1 MRDKLALRSGEAS
14 DLDRVFLQLDEIS
27 VRFVAQT
34 GTREVEMVGAE
45 SSVPIWELFFVA
57 FDDTRDG
64 ARGDSG
70 AERDEE
76 EVSFFGALSDE
87 RAVLKRRV
95 EE

>member
-1 MRDKLALRSGEAS
+1 
-14 DLDRVFLQLDEIS
+14 
-27 VRFVAQT
+27 
-34 GTREVEMVGAE
+34 MVGAE

-64 ARGDSG
+64 ARGGSG

-76 EVSFFGALSDE
+76 EVSFFGVLSDE
-87 RAVLKRRV
+87 RAVLKRGV